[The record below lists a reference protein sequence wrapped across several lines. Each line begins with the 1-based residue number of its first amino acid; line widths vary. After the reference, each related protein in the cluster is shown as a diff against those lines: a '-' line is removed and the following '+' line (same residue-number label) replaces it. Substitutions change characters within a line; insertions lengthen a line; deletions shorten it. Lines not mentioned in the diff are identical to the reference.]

1 LASCVSIHCIFPRK
15 LPAASSFALGV
26 GHEPEALSDMGR
38 LDTRSR
44 DTDRPAGVSFTFQVR
59 LNKVEPAV
67 PNRCFNLLT
76 KDNSRSALADEI
88 EPRGPQMAFVGN
100 AASCPCDAERL
111 AGARACPNGPVVR
124 PLGEAQGVT
133 PDADSGKEMA
143 LGIVFDVIG
152 LNLCN
157 ASGVHIPRCYVAC
170 GNQIA

>member
-1 LASCVSIHCIFPRK
+1 LPRK
-15 LPAASSFALGV
+15 LPAASSFAFGV

-76 KDNSRSALADEI
+76 KDNSRLALPNEI
-88 EPRGPQMAFVGN
+88 EPSGPQVAFVGN
-100 AASCPCDAERL
+100 AAPRACDAKRL
-111 AGARACPNGPVVR
+111 AGARACPNGLVVG
-124 PLGEAQGVT
+124 PAGKAQGVA

-157 ASGVHIPRCYVAC
+157 ASGIHIPPRYVAC